1 LPRVCP
7 ESTWWAAG
15 LTPGDT
21 GAELVPGDVGAGRR
35 CSRVKAWLMQRLGR
49 RGWIGC
55 IAARL
60 SVRFGCL
67 CLGFAWGGLPCR
79 GGFTMLVSWGLHF
92 SIRVVLCQGES
103 GSGASLG
110 ARDGLVPDVMMS
122 HGVLDAGLSRCVD
135 ACLTGWSVPYGM
147 G

>member
-1 LPRVCP
+1 MLNPVSQGRVP
-7 ESTWWAAG
+7 SGSGGGAADSGVAEVAAWTDG
-15 LTPGDT
+15 LD
-21 GAELVPGDVGAGRR
+21 
-35 CSRVKAWLMQRLGR
+35 RVY
-49 RGWIGC
+49 RGEVIG
-55 IAARL
+55 
-60 SVRFGCL
+60 SVRLFEP
-67 CLGFAWGGLPCR
+67 GFAWGGLPCR
-79 GGFTMLVSWGLHF
+79 GGLMMVVSRGRHC